1 MSVPPAINVIISE
14 AAATAQP
21 VALSDAAWVVV
32 LVTAAVA
39 VFLLGASLPHR
50 FIGAALM
57 SLSGLSFPVI
67 AFYVLAGAGPFAPEP
82 PTAQQV
88 VSAALTAALED
99 YPGAVT
105 YDDESSSARLID
117 PNGATCEYAAVV
129 TLPAEGAHGI
139 ASLYPGECSDNYV
152 GPDVSGD

>member
-21 VALSDAAWVVV
+21 VALSDAAWVVA

-152 GPDVSGD
+152 GPDVSGG